1 MIEFKYRKEQSRVL
15 GEIYRPIAKVQL
27 QGDAGW
33 ISEFMYVDSGADFT
47 LIPYKLGR
55 FLGFKHNNG
64 EIHEI
69 QGVSGTVPVIFKT
82 VNMRLGEYIFKVKI
96 AWSQLEEVPLL
107 LGRLDVFDRFDVT
120 LKQNDKKVL
129 FVWICGEDEYY

>member
-1 MIEFKYRKEQSRVL
+1 MMKAIEFKYRKERSRIL

-27 QGDAGW
+27 QGDEGW
-33 ISEFMYVDSGADFT
+33 VSEFIYVDSGADFT

-55 FLGFKHNNG
+55 FLGFKHIDE

-69 QGVSGTVPVIFKT
+69 QGVSGAVPVIFKT

-107 LGRLDVFDRFDVT
+107 LGRLGVFDRFDVT
-120 LKQNDKKVL
+120 FRQKDKKVL
-129 FVWICGEDEYY
+129 FDWVGEE